1 MSEQRYIVEGVIK
14 SIVLNTKSCGEMLL
28 VISPSDDY
36 KLMLPGQKKAITLC
50 NGGFNGA
57 TVVVGENLLVS
68 VGNVAFAE
76 LLTLK
81 NGRQSIRFKLECV
94 SAEACESKQDVWA
107 EKEYAT
113 LACGLDTE
121 EKKSKFRCNAMM
133 VL

>member
-1 MSEQRYIVEGVIK
+1 MSEQYIVEGVIK
-14 SIVLNTKSCGEMLL
+14 AIVLGTENRGEMLL
-28 VISPSDDY
+28 VISPTDDY
-36 KLMLPGQKKAITLC
+36 KLTLPDQKKAIALC
-50 NGGFNGA
+50 AGGFNGA
-57 TVVVGENLLVS
+57 TVVIGENLLAS

-81 NGRQSIRFKLECV
+81 NGRHPIRFKLESVC
-94 SAEACESKQDVWA
+94 AEACESKQDVWA

-113 LACGLDTE
+113 LVCGIDTK

>member
-1 MSEQRYIVEGVIK
+1 MSDQYIVEGTIK
-14 SIVLNTKSCGEMLL
+14 AIVLGTENRGEMLF

-36 KLMLPGQKKAITLC
+36 KVTLPGQKKAIALC
-50 NGGFNGA
+50 NAGFNGA
-57 TVVVGENLLVS
+57 MVVAGENLLVS

-81 NGRQSIRFKLECV
+81 NGRHPIRFKLESVC
-94 SAEACESKQDVWA
+94 AEACESKQDVWA

-113 LACGLDTE
+113 LACGIDTK
-121 EKKSKFRCNAMM
+121 EKKTKFKCNAMV

>member
-1 MSEQRYIVEGVIK
+1 MSEQYIVEGTIK
-14 SIVLNTKSCGEMLL
+14 SIVLGTENRGEMLL
-28 VISPSDDY
+28 VISPTDDY
-36 KLMLPGQKKAITLC
+36 KLTLPDQKKAIALC
-50 NGGFNGA
+50 AGGFNGA
-57 TVVVGENLLVS
+57 TVVIGENLLAS

-81 NGRQSIRFKLECV
+81 NGRQLIRFKLECV
-94 SAEACESKQDVWA
+94 SAEARESKQDVWA

-113 LACGLDTE
+113 LACDLDTE